1 MAILYC
7 LPIVCLEEC
16 WLIETAD
23 FDMIV
28 LIVFVFQ
35 GCVWRVCAM
44 SQINCCGQ
52 TGVKRELYGCSKSV
66 FNLFL
71 YYNEWFYS
79 CFIGLLIYTW
89 LLGAIAL
96 SASHLIGM
104 DTLMQNNTLFM
115 ACEPSLCSVEW
126 DWLAAILYLNKA
138 LGDRNLAEINLFFCA
153 VYINFKFRICANY
166 STVCFHS
173 HGCHEKA
180 TR

>member
-1 MAILYC
+1 M
-7 LPIVCLEEC
+7 C
-16 WLIETAD
+16 WLFCFFKDESGESA
-23 FDMIV
+23 
-28 LIVFVFQ
+28 Q
-35 GCVWRVCAM
+35 WK
-44 SQINCCGQ
+44 SQINCCGR

-79 CFIGLLIYTW
+79 CFIGLLFYTW
-89 LLGAIAL
+89 LIGAIAL
-96 SASHLIGM
+96 SASLLIGM